1 MDRRLQPGRLAAS
14 DPMSAS
20 SVDAVLS
27 QARALQSA
35 AGSGAM
41 QALLRGKNLG
51 LLCESEGAAE
61 AVLFRRAALEL
72 GAHVSYIRP
81 SLSELS
87 TPGDVQHTARML
99 GRLYDAVECQGVTP
113 ALARRIRAEA
123 GVPVYDGIASPG
135 HPTARLAALLGT
147 DTSLEDNRRF
157 VLQAVLLDTIA

>member
-1 MDRRLQPGRLAAS
+1 MPAS
-14 DPMSAS
+14 D
-20 SVDAVLS
+20 VDAVLS

-35 AGSGAM
+35 AGSGTM

-81 SLSELS
+81 SLSEFS

-113 ALARRIRAEA
+113 ALTRRIGAEA
-123 GVPVYDGIASPG
+123 GVPVYDGIALPG
-135 HPTARLAALLGT
+135 HPTARLAALLGS

-157 VLQAVLLDTIA
+157 VLQAVLLDSIA